1 MGYMVRCSS
10 TIGNCKLYP
19 PVIGPFLMKY
29 TLNLPD
35 SARRHF
41 AAAEEL
47 IKTDRSDVAGYL
59 YGIATECAVKAMMLQ
74 AGIKPL
80 PAAQKRD
87 DPFFQHYPQLQSALR
102 DRLKGRVSSP
112 LHQFVNNQEFLQH
125 WNTDMRYAPGKEI
138 KSLWVKKWQVQAHQ
152 TVNSIGT

>member
-1 MGYMVRCSS
+1 
-10 TIGNCKLYP
+10 
-19 PVIGPFLMKY
+19 MKY

-125 WNTDMRYAPGKEI
+125 WNTDMRYAPGKQI